1 MKIQILGGSTTKF
14 GELWGISLT
23 MLVREAMQ
31 EALRESGLLPS
42 QIDAIFVG
50 NMLSGVVDNQANLAS
65 LISQELGV
73 FVPAFRL
80 EGACASGGLALHN
93 AILSLRSK
101 QYTTALVVGVEKM
114 TDRLSDDSANALM
127 AAGSEE
133 ERIAGATFPGLYS
146 LMAQAYTQMY
156 GVTEEEIAGT
166 SVKNHYH
173 GSLNPKAQFQKV
185 ITVDDVMK
193 SPKVAGLL
201 KVLDCSPVSDGASAV
216 VISSKPEGEKQR
228 KPVYITASEVA
239 TDTLALHERDTFV
252 SLPAVV
258 RASSHAYAHTGI
270 TAQDIDVAE
279 IHDCFSIA
287 EIIAVEDLGFSK
299 RGQGAKDIAKGKY
312 TLSKGACITNPS
324 GGLKA
329 CGHPVGATG
338 VKQIVEIFQQL
349 QQTAG
354 KKQVPNATIG
364 LTHNVGG
371 TGTVA
376 AIHILQT

>member
-101 QYTTALVVGVEKM
+101 QYTTALVVAVEKM

-146 LMAQAYTQMY
+146 LRLMPTH
-156 GVTEEEIAGT
+156 T
-166 SVKNHYH
+166 
-173 GSLNPKAQFQKV
+173 L
-185 ITVDDVMK
+185 
-193 SPKVAGLL
+193 
-201 KVLDCSPVSDGASAV
+201 VLPH
-216 VISSKPEGEKQR
+216 K
-228 KPVYITASEVA
+228 T
-239 TDTLALHERDTFV
+239 
-252 SLPAVV
+252 
-258 RASSHAYAHTGI
+258 
-270 TAQDIDVAE
+270 
-279 IHDCFSIA
+279 
-287 EIIAVEDLGFSK
+287 
-299 RGQGAKDIAKGKY
+299 
-312 TLSKGACITNPS
+312 
-324 GGLKA
+324 
-329 CGHPVGATG
+329 
-338 VKQIVEIFQQL
+338 
-349 QQTAG
+349 
-354 KKQVPNATIG
+354 
-364 LTHNVGG
+364 
-371 TGTVA
+371 
-376 AIHILQT
+376 